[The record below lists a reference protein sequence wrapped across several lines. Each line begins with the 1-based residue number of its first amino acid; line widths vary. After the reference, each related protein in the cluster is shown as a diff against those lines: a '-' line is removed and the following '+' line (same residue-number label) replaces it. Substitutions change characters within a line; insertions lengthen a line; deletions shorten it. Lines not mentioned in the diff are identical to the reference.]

1 MDRKAPTSANHRPS
15 SPDTAILFPPPG
27 HLGVV
32 PISGWRGR
40 VGLEPEL
47 LGGFA
52 DAVDEEVLVLVVAVL
67 AHDGA
72 ELGQVAVQ
80 DTRDRVSLASDDLV
94 QPVGEQGDVGR
105 ERQGRARDIVRGP

>member
-1 MDRKAPTSANHRPS
+1 M
-15 SPDTAILFPPPG
+15 
-27 HLGVV
+27 
-32 PISGWRGR
+32 
-40 VGLEPEL
+40 
-47 LGGFA
+47 
-52 DAVDEEVLVLVVAVL
+52 L

-94 QPVGEQGDVGR
+94 QPVGEERDVGR